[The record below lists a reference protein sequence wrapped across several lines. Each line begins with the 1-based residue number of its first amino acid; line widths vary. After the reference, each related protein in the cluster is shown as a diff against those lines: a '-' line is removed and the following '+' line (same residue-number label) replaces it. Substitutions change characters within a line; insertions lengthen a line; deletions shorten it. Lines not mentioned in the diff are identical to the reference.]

1 MTIIKK
7 SEDATIDTTGYE
19 LVFTDS
25 LNGIE
30 VWWDQKIE
38 ENENIDF
45 GVRVI
50 ETQIGKQIPNFDFKC
65 VSVIKGGV
73 RFTESEV
80 EILPQSLVVFEI
92 GGVIE
97 KWE

>member
-7 SEDATIDTTGYE
+7 SGDSTIDTTGYE

-30 VWWDQKIE
+30 VWWDNQIG

-50 ETQIGKQIPNFDFKC
+50 ETQFGKRIPNYDFKY
-65 VSVIKGGV
+65 VSVIRGGV

-92 GGVIE
+92 GGGD
-97 KWE
+97 

>member
-1 MTIIKK
+1 MIIIKK
-7 SEDATIDTTGYE
+7 SGDATIDTTGYE

-30 VWWDQKIE
+30 VWWDHQIG
-38 ENENIDF
+38 ENEKIDC

-50 ETQIGKQIPNFDFKC
+50 ETQIGKQIPNFDFKN
-65 VSVIKGGV
+65 VSVIKGEV
-73 RFTESEV
+73 RFTEAEV

-92 GGVIE
+92 GGGD
-97 KWE
+97 

>member
-1 MTIIKK
+1 MIIIKK
-7 SEDATIDTTGYE
+7 SGDATIDTTGYE

-30 VWWDQKIE
+30 VWWDHQIG

-50 ETQIGKQIPNFDFKC
+50 ETQIGKQILNFDFKY
-65 VSVIKGGV
+65 VSVIKGEV
-73 RFTESEV
+73 SFTESGI
-80 EILPQSLVVFEI
+80 EILPQSLVVFGI
-92 GGVIE
+92 GGGN
-97 KWE
+97 